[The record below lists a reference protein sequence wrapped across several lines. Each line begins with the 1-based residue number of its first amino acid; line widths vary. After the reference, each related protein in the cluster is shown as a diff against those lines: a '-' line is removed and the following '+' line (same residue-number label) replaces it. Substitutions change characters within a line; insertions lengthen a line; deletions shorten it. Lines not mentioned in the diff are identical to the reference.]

1 MISYE
6 YRIIQLEIEE
16 MPLNARLS
24 LLNTVLIH
32 TTSFPDKRVDQEDEV
47 DLEQVTIKPIMTSLS
62 SLSGGDNMAYMEFKL

>member
-16 MPLNARLS
+16 MPLAARLS

-32 TTSFPDKRVDQEDEV
+32 TTSFPDKRADQEDDIE
-47 DLEQVTIKPIMTSLS
+47 LEQITIKPITTSLS
-62 SLSGGDNMAYMEFKL
+62 SLSGGDNMAYMEFRI